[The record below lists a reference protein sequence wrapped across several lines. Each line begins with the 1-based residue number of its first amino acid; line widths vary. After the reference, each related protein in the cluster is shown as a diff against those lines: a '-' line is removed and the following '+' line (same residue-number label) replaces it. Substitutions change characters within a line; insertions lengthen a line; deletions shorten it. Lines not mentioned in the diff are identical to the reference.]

1 MHPANEIEVRN
12 IIMCLN
18 PLKAVS
24 LNSIPTKILNYKLM
38 MFYLIDLTV
47 QPFSQ
52 DVFPY
57 ILKTSNFPLVY
68 EK

>member
-1 MHPANEIEVRN
+1 
-12 IIMCLN
+12 MCLN

-24 LNSIPTKILNYKLM
+24 LISNPTKILNYKL

-57 ILKTSNFPLVY
+57 ILKTSNFPLAY

>member
-1 MHPANEIEVRN
+1 MQHANEIEVRN

-18 PLKAVS
+18 PLRAVS
-24 LNSIPTKILNYKLM
+24 LISNPTKILNYKLM
-38 MFYLIDLTV
+38 FYLIDLTV
-47 QPFSQ
+47 QSFSQ